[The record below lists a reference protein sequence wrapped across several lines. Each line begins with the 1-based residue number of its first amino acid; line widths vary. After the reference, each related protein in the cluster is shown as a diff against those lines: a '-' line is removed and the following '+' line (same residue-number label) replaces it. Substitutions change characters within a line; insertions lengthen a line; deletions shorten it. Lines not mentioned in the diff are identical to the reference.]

1 MGQRIAAIVFV
12 LVVCSLGA
20 AAEPSKATTRPLVAS
35 VVPAAT
41 DLIISMGA
49 GEHLVGV
56 SNYDDTSRAELK
68 HLPKI
73 GDYQTIDWERL
84 RVLRPDIL
92 IIFQSPERVAPGL
105 KERAGKLNIRL
116 VNIRTETLSDL
127 LAELKNL
134 GELLGEQEKAA
145 AAGKK
150 FDERLA
156 AMRQRV
162 RNAGAVKT
170 LILRDETAN
179 ATVGRGNF
187 LNDILEL
194 AGGENVIADN
204 GWPTIDRERLVSL
217 NPEAIIVLLSNV
229 PPQVEKQADAAI
241 GRLGKVRAVKN
252 GRVKI
257 INVWYAQQPGLHLA
271 DLAEQFASFLH
282 PDSGK
287 NANQK

>member
-1 MGQRIAAIVFV
+1 MGQRIAVMV
-12 LVVCSLGA
+12 LLLGLCSLAGA
-20 AAEPSKATTRPLVAS
+20 GEPSTGTKRPLVAS

-49 GEHLVGV
+49 GEHLVGI

-105 KERAGKLNIRL
+105 KERAGKLNIKL
-116 VNIRTETLSDL
+116 VNIRTETLADL

-134 GELLGEQEKAA
+134 GELLGEQEKAT

-150 FDERLA
+150 FDERMG
-156 AMRQRV
+156 AMRQRL
-162 RNAGAVKT
+162 RNVGAVKT

-194 AGGENVIADN
+194 SGGENVILDN

-217 NPEAIIVLLSNV
+217 NPEAIVVLLSNV
-229 PPQVEKQADAAI
+229 PPQVEKQASAAI
-241 GRLGKVRAVKN
+241 GRLVNVSAVKN
-252 GRVKI
+252 KRVKI

-271 DLAEQFASFLH
+271 DLAEQFCEFLH
-282 PDSGK
+282 PK
-287 NANQK
+287 